1 MTVNDDLAGAA
12 GALATLRRS
21 AASLQAH
28 LGDTVDVQR
37 LKDDVT
43 RVAADLN
50 LLARGAG
57 MSHGATVPAAA
68 QPGEI
73 VYIPDED
80 YDPSFWAD
88 AEDEGLGTHGRA

>member
-1 MTVNDDLAGAA
+1 MSVNDELETAA
-12 GALATLRRS
+12 GAVASLRRS
-21 AASLQAH
+21 VASLQGR

-57 MSHGATVPAAA
+57 PPPAGAA

>member
-1 MTVNDDLAGAA
+1 MTVNDDLATA
-12 GALATLRRS
+12 GTALATLRRS
-21 AASLQAH
+21 AAALQGR

-37 LKDDVT
+37 LRDDVT
-43 RVAADLN
+43 RLAADLN

-57 MSHGATVPAAA
+57 IAHGPA

-73 VYIPDED
+73 VYIPDDD

-88 AEDEGLGTHGRA
+88 AEDEGLGTPGRA